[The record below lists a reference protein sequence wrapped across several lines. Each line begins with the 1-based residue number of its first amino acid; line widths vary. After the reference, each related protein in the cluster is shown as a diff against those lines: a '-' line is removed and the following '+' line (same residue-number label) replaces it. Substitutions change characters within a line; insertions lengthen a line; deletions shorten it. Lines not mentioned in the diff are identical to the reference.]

1 MSAQSQKIRF
11 ILNDLPQPCI
21 KPLYFSFQQSGNRC
35 LKTCNIFFQDLGEIS
50 FIRIWHNNS
59 GKDPSWFISRITVTD
74 LMKNK
79 QSIFICQSWLGI
91 GIGDGRIDRI
101 FTASKDEIV
110 KDIETLFLANA
121 SKGITDDHI
130 WFSILMRPPR
140 NQFTRCQ
147 RVSCCLSTLLCTMLA
162 NAMFYQKDKVVGV
175 TIDLGSFKFS
185 WTQIMIGIQSA
196 LIVFPINLLI
206 VTLFRKFTA
215 RRIEK
220 ESKLPMTEDEDLF
233 KVTNLNKKQNE
244 KSLKNDIIN
253 EANDLDLKGQP
264 QVKRTNVKKPKRKKL
279 MATNLKK
286 DLSTST
292 MNVADML
299 KEQGNRTDDKL
310 KVHRNVKHNKG
321 HGKSPYLV
329 DPSNHSQQAAVP
341 TIKISPTAKD
351 KKFTLNS
358 RLNKSPQSF
367 VHHVGENTNHRAVS
381 EKNNHNAIVQRENVL
396 NRSTAPVSSMQEIGT
411 EIIRDE
417 SILLNI
423 NLGGKSSGK
432 KAISRLFF
440 R

>member
-1 MSAQSQKIRF
+1 
-11 ILNDLPQPCI
+11 
-21 KPLYFSFQQSGNRC
+21 
-35 LKTCNIFFQDLGEIS
+35 
-50 FIRIWHNNS
+50 
-59 GKDPSWFISRITVTD
+59 
-74 LMKNK
+74 
-79 QSIFICQSWLGI
+79 
-91 GIGDGRIDRI
+91 
-101 FTASKDEIV
+101 
-110 KDIETLFLANA
+110 
-121 SKGITDDHI
+121 
-130 WFSILMRPPR
+130 
-140 NQFTRCQ
+140 
-147 RVSCCLSTLLCTMLA
+147 
-162 NAMFYQKDKVVGV
+162 
-175 TIDLGSFKFS
+175 
-185 WTQIMIGIQSA
+185 
-196 LIVFPINLLI
+196 
-206 VTLFRKFTA
+206 
-215 RRIEK
+215 
-220 ESKLPMTEDEDLF
+220 MTEDEDLF

-299 KEQGNRTDDKL
+299 NEQGNRTDDKL

-381 EKNNHNAIVQRENVL
+381 KKNNHNAIVQRENVL

-411 EIIRDE
+411 EIVRDE